1 MSLVLLKAWSDP
13 KFPKEKG
20 FSLEK
25 IPLGCSERAQE
36 WEFPWK
42 KSPEAPNST
51 PKSTSSFPNLS
62 PSISRPGIPGFF
74 PFFHLLVAQ
83 GSQLFVAQG
92 QDPRALVGEFPMDL
106 VVVAGTLGQ
115 LRKRNPGDIP

>member
-1 MSLVLLKAWSDP
+1 MSLALLKAWSDP
-13 KFPKEKG
+13 KFPQEKG

-25 IPLGCSERAQE
+25 IPLGCSEGAQE

-42 KSPEAPNST
+42 DSPKAPYST
-51 PKSTSSFPNLS
+51 PKHLSFSQSLS
-62 PSISRPGIPGFF
+62 QHFQAWNSGFF

-92 QDPRALVGEFPMDL
+92 QDPRALVREFPMDL

-115 LRKRNPGDIP
+115 LRKRNPEDIP